1 MTQTLHIPVYSNTPP
16 PTPVLCR
23 LHASLSFA
31 KLRAIEYLLGDD
43 AAVGRHFVAVSANR
57 AAVAEFEIA
66 PDNMFELQDWV
77 GGRYSLWSAIGLPIA
92 IAMAM
97 AKFRELL
104 AGAHAM
110 DLHFRDAPL
119 DRNMPVTLAL
129 LGVWCINFFGA
140 ETHAVLTYD
149 QRLDRFAAHL
159 QQLDMER
166 RHVRVLTV
174 MSTDTPHAL
183 HRAVEADAT
192 EQPKEDRR

>member
-1 MTQTLHIPVYSNTPP
+1 
-16 PTPVLCR
+16 
-23 LHASLSFA
+23 
-31 KLRAIEYLLGDD
+31 
-43 AAVGRHFVAVSANR
+43 
-57 AAVAEFEIA
+57 
-66 PDNMFELQDWV
+66 MFELQDWV